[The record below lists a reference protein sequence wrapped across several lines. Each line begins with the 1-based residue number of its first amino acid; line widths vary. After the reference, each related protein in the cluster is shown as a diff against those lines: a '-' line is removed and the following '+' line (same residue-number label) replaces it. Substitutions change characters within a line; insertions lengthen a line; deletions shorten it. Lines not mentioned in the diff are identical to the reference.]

1 MKCFG
6 FPQAAAVFRE
16 PVHIPAPFCLP
27 KWRACSRLGLWL
39 AKTLKISTAIE
50 SPEGCLLAATILN
63 RLSNMERGKEMASFM
78 HIADKD
84 NEQAI
89 QRNGIKKTKCRSG
102 ITGVHAMPIVPNFTT
117 THQWAREL
125 KRWTVRT
132 LICVQFKI
140 SDDDIVLIGKYNGD
154 KVEMTAAEAVGAVLD
169 HTDPMGLE
177 VLIPR
182 RIAPKEITRT
192 YLAPRITGWRY
203 YPSAKGKPP
212 FCGCKWCNRGEIRAQ
227 RLIREE

>member
-1 MKCFG
+1 
-6 FPQAAAVFRE
+6 
-16 PVHIPAPFCLP
+16 
-27 KWRACSRLGLWL
+27 
-39 AKTLKISTAIE
+39 
-50 SPEGCLLAATILN
+50 
-63 RLSNMERGKEMASFM
+63 MASFI

-89 QRNGIKKTKCRSG
+89 LRNGIKTTKLRSG
-102 ITGVHAMPIVPNFTT
+102 ANGVHAMPVVPNFTT

-125 KRWTVRT
+125 KRWTVKT
-132 LICVQFKI
+132 LICVQFRI
-140 SDDDIVLIGKYNGD
+140 PDDDIVLIGKYNGE
-154 KVEMTAAEAVGAVLD
+154 KLEMTAAEAIGAVLD

-177 VLIPR
+177 VIVPR
-182 RIAPKEITRT
+182 KIAPKEIART

-227 RLIREE
+227 RLIKEE